1 MEQIYY
7 TQCPIG
13 YGLGASNG
21 FQIKRIS
28 AGYPVWGDF
37 RHLGLRAFPGG
48 GRTLAPGVL
57 RYRLDGD
64 VAEVARLTPR
74 AQEYQTER
82 GLWGRPGGVFAHG
95 VRLAREE
102 LGSFGNWPAGWFNSP
117 AWHTTDPEP
126 TRGRLPDDLEPG
138 SLASFRL
145 AEFAVVAP
153 LFEGESPDWL
163 ARVWTA
169 LALVAREGRTLF
181 LVDEPDR
188 LARSIA
194 LITFGF
200 PPAFRGDLTFST
212 FHDRPEELPG
222 YRIQG
227 TSPVVRPNRMAL
239 LAQGIIADRAA
250 GTIEPNLEPAPWAVT
265 LAGWFTRRGPVDEAD
280 WSATEGRAKA
290 ARKPGDPIEQT
301 WSDANLGPLFG
312 FPEAYRSRVRPASD
326 RDWVRLGEYA
336 RWSGRAA
343 IGDEWLRHRGPD
355 WWIDQAKAA
364 GEEPPESGREARASL
379 VAHASLRDAWRGG
392 ASGWGEAVAL
402 WFGSA
407 DPDERDEAIA
417 RLFAAAPRSARP
429 SFAQALIRRLPPEA
443 GSTTLANLRDHP
455 GADRAMLLP
464 LEARVAAIARVN
476 SSSDLPA
483 DTSPLHRLILDAAAY
498 PGATAATLD
507 AVAAV
512 AADLAQPTTPGGGV
526 PTPATRESLSE
537 IGEGG
542 RDLDHSES
550 TRLLA
555 GAVAGAFDFDEP
567 DGGREALLWA
577 LRRGEDASD
586 WLAPALR
593 PRLADPGRGELFHLL
608 RDRVDPDLWPRL
620 ARSVL
625 QIVDDPGLPDDAF
638 RLAVERLLLPLAP
651 RPNHPTWA
659 ETYLRRTPST
669 WDLFRRLYSK
679 ESTSIGVPAWI
690 DQARGRGEV
699 SPEQAERIDATRR
712 FARSLSSG
720 DPRTL
725 VELPIPIGSRLDQ
738 ALFFRQMLARL
749 GGDHLEGLPFVLEAC
764 RTAWPGAFAPKALGL
779 KELARPLAD
788 RLDPSKGLPRDW
800 LEQGRA
806 ILDRLGLTEHGG
818 GFEPDGLLAEVVAA
832 LPSGAGASPWPF
844 RQFLF
849 EEDQAWP
856 TLAVTIRNDLEQAS
870 PSMAP
875 ELVDRWDNK
884 LGKAGKPGLVGRF
897 WELILNAAE
906 PSRLGA
912 IVAARAKDLQS
923 LGPLEWWKH
932 AESVADLRDAYARMT
947 PLAPLPTGRL
957 PEVERWVEGK
967 TNKPTNP
974 DEPIPMVDPEAEATR
989 LSSLGGD
996 RWRCLKAL
1004 TEYRPTVA
1012 APSSIRDAIF
1022 LAWESGLPLAN
1033 LDREDVYQ
1041 FMGWLILGIDPTD
1054 PPFVDRMAVWLFR
1067 VGVGDPRRVSR
1078 WVDELRP
1085 MEVSA
1090 QDQMDRAAFVGTLG
1104 REIRKLA
1111 EDARGGKR
1119 RSTQ

>member
-21 FQIKRIS
+21 FQVKRIS
-28 AGYPVWGDF
+28 AGYPVSGDF

-64 VAEVARLTPR
+64 TAEVARLTPR

-102 LGSFGNWPAGWFNSP
+102 LGSFGNWPAGWFDSP
-117 AWHTTDPEP
+117 SWRASDPEP
-126 TRGRLPDDLEPG
+126 TRGRLPDDLD
-138 SLASFRL
+138 SATLASFRL
-145 AEFAVVAP
+145 AEFAAVAP
-153 LFEGESPDWL
+153 LFDGESPDWL
-163 ARVWTA
+163 ARIWTA
-169 LALVAREGRTLF
+169 LAQVTREGRTLF

-194 LITFGF
+194 SITFGF
-200 PPAFRGDLTFST
+200 PPALRGDLTFST

-239 LAQGIIADRAA
+239 LAQGIIADRSA
-250 GTIEPNLEPAPWAVT
+250 GTIEPNLEPAQWAET

-280 WSATEGRAKA
+280 WSATEARAKT
-290 ARKPGDPIEQT
+290 ARKSGDPIEQT

-312 FPEAYRSRVRPASD
+312 WPESYRSRVRPALA
-326 RDWVRLGEYA
+326 RDWVRLGDYA
-336 RWSGRAA
+336 RWSGRAG

-355 WWIDQAKAA
+355 WWLDQAKDS
-364 GEEPPESGREARASL
+364 GKGPGESGREARAAL

-407 DPDERDEAIA
+407 DPDERDEAIG

-429 SFAQALIRRLPPEA
+429 SFAQALIRGLPPEL
-443 GSTTLANLRDHP
+443 GSRTLANLRDHP

-464 LEARVAAIARVN
+464 LEAGVAATSLVN
-476 SSSDLPA
+476 SSGDGPSDA
-483 DTSPLHRLILDAAAY
+483 SPLHRLILDAATY

-507 AVAAV
+507 TVAAV
-512 AADLAQPTTPGGGV
+512 A
-526 PTPATRESLSE
+526 
-537 IGEGG
+537 
-542 RDLDHSES
+542 LDHPES
-550 TRLLA
+550 THLLA
-555 GAVAGAFDFDEP
+555 GAVAGAFDFEGAG
-567 DGGREALLWA
+567 GGREALLWA

-593 PRLADPGRGELFHLL
+593 PRLADPGRGELFGLL
-608 RDRVDPDLWPRL
+608 RERVVPDLWPRL
-620 ARSVL
+620 ARAVL
-625 QIVDDPGLPDDAF
+625 QVADDPGLPDDAF
-638 RLAVERLLLPLAP
+638 RLAIERLLLPLAP

-679 ESTSIGVPAWI
+679 ESTAIGVPAWV
-690 DQARGRGEV
+690 DQARSRGEV

-725 VELPIPIGSRLDQ
+725 VESPIPTGSRLDQ

-764 RTAWPGAFAPKALGL
+764 RAAWPGAFAPKALGL

-788 RLDPSKGLPRDW
+788 RLDPSKGSPRDW
-800 LEQGRA
+800 LEQGRV

-832 LPSGAGASPWPF
+832 LPSDARVSSWPF

-856 TLAVTIRNDLEQAS
+856 TLAVTVRDDLEQVPWAS
-870 PSMAP
+870 AP

-884 LGKAGKPGLVGRF
+884 LGKTGKPGLVGRF
-897 WELILNAAE
+897 WELILNAAG

-923 LGPLEWWKH
+923 LGSLAWWDH
-932 AESVADLRDAYARMT
+932 ADHADSVDDLRDAYVRTT

-967 TNKPTNP
+967 TNKPIDP
-974 DEPIPMVDPEAEATR
+974 DEPLSMDDPEAEPTR
-989 LSSLGGD
+989 LSSLGSD

-1004 TEYRPTVA
+1004 TEYRPTIA
-1012 APSSIRDAIF
+1012 APSSIRNATF
-1022 LAWESGLPLAN
+1022 LAWETRLSPAN

-1054 PPFVDRMAVWLFR
+1054 PPFIDRLAAWLFR
-1067 VGVGDPRRVSR
+1067 VGVVDPRRVSR
-1078 WVDELRP
+1078 WVDDLRP
-1085 MEVSA
+1085 MEVSS

-1111 EDARGGKR
+1111 EDARDGKR
-1119 RSTQ
+1119 RQSS